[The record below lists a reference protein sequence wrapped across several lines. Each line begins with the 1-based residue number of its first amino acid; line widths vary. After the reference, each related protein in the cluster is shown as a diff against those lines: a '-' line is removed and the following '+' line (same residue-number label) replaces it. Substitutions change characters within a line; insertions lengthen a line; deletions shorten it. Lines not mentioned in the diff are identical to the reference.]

1 MCLRVQN
8 PPPRPNPRPRARC
21 RARRRSFTPL
31 LAARRPPPPV
41 LATPGSSRAGR
52 SRQQEVG
59 AAEAFARPPSQ
70 VGGGIDPNAPGR
82 DVAVVAVLRPCL
94 WTISTRQEV
103 TMCRAGRIAT
113 RVQLRREREDSVQQ
127 PSGTSR
133 RRCRKVGW
141 ESFVLGSLIKEDRK
155 GIVGQHALGAENTHA
170 PAIERR
176 AHDAQFGCPDR
187 SPTRSIAGA
196 ACFDDFCRRIR
207 A

>member
-59 AAEAFARPPSQ
+59 AAEAFARPPSR
-70 VGGGIDPNAPGR
+70 GGGVDPNAPGR

-133 RRCRKVGW
+133 RRCRKVGS